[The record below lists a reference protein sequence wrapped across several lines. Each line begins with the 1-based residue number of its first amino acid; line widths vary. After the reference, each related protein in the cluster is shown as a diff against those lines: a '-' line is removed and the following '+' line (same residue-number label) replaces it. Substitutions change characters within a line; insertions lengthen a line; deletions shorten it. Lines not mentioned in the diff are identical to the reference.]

1 MVRIAYQGEP
11 GAYTEHAA
19 QEFFGAKATRKDFLP
34 CPTFK
39 SVFDQL
45 MSGAADHGLL
55 PIENVLAG
63 TIHPNFD
70 LILKHKDVHI
80 VGEWDFQVRHC
91 LMAKRG
97 TALADVQVVRS
108 HYMALAQCKNFLER
122 HSLVS
127 EVAYDTAG
135 AAKQIQ
141 GENLSNCAAIA
152 SRGAAELY
160 DLEILEEEIGD
171 IAHNYTRFWVLSRKP
186 NGCPAG
192 APAKTSIAFA
202 FDNHTG
208 KLYQALGC
216 LALNNIDLTKIENR
230 HIYTLTAALAKDQ
243 ATALRWGYVFYIDLV
258 GSVKERHVELA
269 LESLRLKTEYFRIL
283 GSYKSHGRASIDQRA
298 AGE

>member
-19 QEFFGAKATRKDFLP
+19 LEFFGDLATRSSLLP

-39 SVFDQL
+39 SVFDAL
-45 MSGAADHGLL
+45 MTGTADRAML
-55 PIENVLAG
+55 PIENMLAG
-63 TIHPNFD
+63 TIHQNLD
-70 LILKHKDVHI
+70 LILKHDSIHI

-91 LMAKRG
+91 LMAARG
-97 TALADVQVVRS
+97 TELSDVKVVRS
-108 HYMALAQCKNFLER
+108 HYMALAQCKNFLEK
-122 HSLVS
+122 HALVS

-135 AAKQIQ
+135 AAKQIHDE
-141 GENLSNCAAIA
+141 GLGKCAAIA

-160 DLEILEEEIGD
+160 GLEILEEEIGD
-171 IAHNYTRFWVLSRKP
+171 LVHNYTRFWVLSRTP
-186 NGCPAG
+186 NGCPTD

-230 HIYTLTAALAKDQ
+230 HIYTLKEAVAKDQ
-243 ATALRWGYVFYIDLV
+243 ATALRWGYVFYIDLI
-258 GSVKERHVELA
+258 GSKKERHVELA

-283 GSYKSHGRASIDQRA
+283 GSYKRHELSTCDERA
-298 AGE
+298 AGQ